1 VGNKMSDLREHL
13 FETLQALKDKEKPMD
28 LERAKAVAE
37 IGQTI
42 INSAKVEV
50 DYLKVTGQGQ
60 HTRSEFFPVDRM
72 LPPANGKAAPSPE
85 GKNCHDCRGEQK
97 ETAATHVMPGGT
109 AVCTSH
115 FRKRAGMA
123 ATV

>member
-1 VGNKMSDLREHL
+1 MSSKMSDLREHL
-13 FETLQALKDKEKPMD
+13 FETLQALKDKDKPMD

-50 DYLKVTGQGQ
+50 DYLEVTGQGQ
-60 HTRSEFFPVDRM
+60 HTRSEFFPASDRV
-72 LPPANGKAAPSPE
+72 LPPPKPAASLK

-97 ETAATHVMPGGT
+97 ETAATRVLSGGT
-109 AVCTSH
+109 PVCETH
-115 FRKRAGMA
+115 FRERAGMA
-123 ATV
+123 AA